1 MKRRRGKGRAI
12 VFWLKKHTQKK
23 NIIKKGHNVLHDTTW
38 DFDILHTIRKC
49 QDIVCMCV
57 HGCGYFHC
65 GYDILGFAK
74 VSILHNSEA
83 TFVCP

>member
-1 MKRRRGKGRAI
+1 MFSGWNKKG
-12 VFWLKKHTQKK
+12 
-23 NIIKKGHNVLHDTTW
+23 NIAKKGHNVLQDTTW
-38 DFDILHTIRKC
+38 DFDILHIIRKC
-49 QDIVCMCV
+49 QGIVCMCV